1 MKISLRKRIIAFM
14 LSVILLFSG
23 SISSFA
29 SELLESDPMA
39 EAAAAVVSEEATE
52 PATEAATEATETSA
66 AIISEE
72 ITEATEAVTEEVTEP
87 ATEAVTEEAT
97 EAAAKEETVEETEE
111 EIVEETETETV
122 EETEESEEETEEVV
136 QVLEYEDNDVKIH
149 VEAVG
154 ADAIPEG
161 ASLKVAPITAGD
173 AEYNKVEQQLNE
185 KTEGEEY
192 EIAGFLAYDITFVD
206 KDGNKVEPNGDVKVT
221 INYKK
226 ATLPEEVNTD
236 DYDELDV
243 TVMHFEEN
251 ANGEVKEVVD
261 MVAATNIE
269 ATVNTTENAEVK
281 KAEFVTDSFSVY
293 TVTWTYNNS
302 TYNNSYI
309 VKLNVHYGYLENNQF
324 KEFDENPT
332 TVITKMSV
340 SENDTT
346 LNLEEY
352 ANKDV
357 FETGNYAYD
366 AAYVVHKNTAY
377 SNNAKEATQ
386 LRLHYQQATG
396 GRPGGGAKVILQ
408 YSNNDNSDTQLFE
421 VTTNARENDRT
432 CSIYYVYV
440 KEPAR
445 ITTVDSRANHINI
458 SVSDY
463 SMWAANQRSWDHTV
477 QYSINSGKKLQFA
490 TTGNTTTT
498 PSYNAYTGGASLRQ
512 GFLNNNLSGGYPV
525 LEGESLDYLF
535 NSGYDANYLFKK
547 ENGYYVYDSKTSFAS
562 LDTSTGNFKVYDV
575 ADNIG
580 FFPFNKVTDNIEIE
594 SARATATTDTNH
606 HFGMHVDFTFMQP
619 KGGKTGGNDMIFEFS
634 GDDDVWVFIDGVL
647 VLDLGGIHQSTGGSI
662 NFATGDVTFTGGTTT
677 IYTMYVDALVEQGM
691 SQKDAETQ
699 AKTYFVEDKDGKYRF
714 KDYSQHDLDFFYLE
728 RGAHYSNCKI
738 KFNLV
743 SIPANAV
750 MIEKKITES
759 NMADFA
765 DAEFKFKIEKKDVK
779 SDGTYP
785 ETSTILANTSF
796 KLYEVDSAGNRKL
809 IGTRTTNENGEFILK
824 HRQVAEFP
832 GILASTKYC
841 VTEIGVTSEV
851 YDDVIVE
858 GVDIGIENSETIGN
872 LTKHDYVTGD
882 LLAQEHVYVTFENHC
897 YAENLKN
904 LVITKEMASG
914 QTSDDNFDIKLEF
927 ADGDKWIPYVG
938 DYYLETSTGD
948 KMSTTNGIIT
958 LKAGQQAHVIGLI
971 SGTEYRVTEVLS
983 ETQKASY
990 GEPTYSGTGTVS
1002 TVDGVTYIKDTIEL
1016 EESVSYMAKVT
1027 NSLLMTVNANKVWV
1041 DSEITHEPVYVGLYK
1056 KDGDTWKPN
1065 SADSYRKLTNDAWST
1080 TFTSLNGGV
1089 YDVKELVP
1097 VNNAVDA
1104 DFVIDDTGYKATN
1117 DYYSNGIYN
1126 YSVSY
1131 SRENVENT
1139 TNITITNTRL
1149 GKITIEKVS
1158 QSDHNLKLP
1167 EAEFKIQKLDEAN
1180 NTYVDIK
1187 TGTTDKNGNLTFDDL
1202 ESGKYRIVEIK
1213 APAGY
1218 ALSDEEVIVEL
1229 PKTNGAVVTYE
1240 AEVIIENEA
1249 LYALPSSGGFGIY
1262 WYMIAGPI
1270 LMMVAIAMQY
1280 KNRRKEVLERIDEK

>member
-52 PATEAATEATETSA
+52 PATEAATEATESSA

-72 ITEATEAVTEEVTEP
+72 ITEATEAVTEEVTEA

-122 EETEESEEETEEVV
+122 EETEESEEETEEETEEIV

-161 ASLKVAPITAGD
+161 ASLKVSPITSGD
-173 AEYNKVEQQLNE
+173 AQYNEVEKQLNE
-185 KTEGEEY
+185 KAEGEEY

-206 KDGNKVEPNGDVKVT
+206 KDGNKVEPNGNVRVT
-221 INYKK
+221 IDYKK

-261 MVAATNIE
+261 MVAATNID
-269 ATVNTTENAEVK
+269 AQVTTTDDAEVK

-293 TVTWTYNNS
+293 TVTWTYS
-302 TYNNSYI
+302 GHTVSL
-309 VKLNVHYGYLENNQF
+309 KMHYGYLNNSGEFVEFTEPPTKILENITATQDN
-324 KEFDENPT
+324 T
-332 TVITKMSV
+332 TV
-340 SENDTT
+340 
-346 LNLEEY
+346 NLTEY
-352 ANKDV
+352 NNKDV
-357 FETGNYAYD
+357 FEIGDYTYDKAYIVKGD
-366 AAYVVHKNTAY
+366 AAY
-377 SNNAKEATQ
+377 SNAISTSQ
-386 LRLHYQQATG
+386 LRLHYSNTIKG
-396 GRPGGGAKVILQ
+396 VRLQ
-408 YSNNDNSDTQLFE
+408 YGSNNNYTELFNVTSATAESDKI
-421 VTTNARENDRT
+421 
-432 CSIYYVYV
+432 CSIYYVY
-440 KEPAR
+440 KAPPQPIA
-445 ITTVDSRANHINI
+445 TVDSKADHINI
-458 SVSDY
+458 RVIDY
-463 SMWAANQRSWDHTV
+463 SIWPANEKTWDHTV
-477 QYSINSGKKLQFA
+477 KYDINNGHALKFVTTGTELSGKSEDYNIY
-490 TTGNTTTT
+490 TNGST
-498 PSYNAYTGGASLRQ
+498 PRQ
-512 GFLNNNLSGGYPV
+512 GFVNKNLSSGYPK
-525 LEGESLDYLF
+525 LKQAGDSLSYLF
-535 NSGYDANYLFKK
+535 TGGYDANYLFKK
-547 ENGYYVYDSKTSFAS
+547 DNGYYVYDSDQNFAS
-562 LDTSTGNFKVYDV
+562 LDTTTGNFRVYSEKN
-575 ADNIG
+575 AG
-580 FFPFNKVTDNIEIE
+580 FFPFNEFTEELKIE
-594 SARATATTDTNH
+594 SASKTTVENH
-606 HFGMHVDFTFMQP
+606 HSGVYVDFTFMQP

-634 GDDDVWVFIDGVL
+634 GDDDVWVYIDGIL
-647 VLDLGGIHQSTGGSI
+647 VLDLGGIHQPTGGTI
-662 NFATGDVTFTGGTTT
+662 NFATGDVTYTHATNTT
-677 IYTMYVDALVEQGM
+677 IYKAYVDALKEQGL
-691 SQKDAETQ
+691 KNNEAEAK
-699 AKTYFVEDKDGKYRF
+699 AKTYFVEYEPGKYRF

-728 RGAHYSNCKI
+728 RGAHDSNCKI

-765 DAEFKFKIEKKDVK
+765 DAEFKFKIEKKDVN

-824 HRQVAEFP
+824 HRQVAEFS

-851 YDDVIVE
+851 YDNVIVE
-858 GVDIGIENSETIGN
+858 GADITIGNSETIGN

-882 LLAQEHVYVTFENHC
+882 LLAQEHVYVTFQNHC
-897 YAENLKN
+897 NAENLKN

-958 LKAGQQAHVIGLI
+958 LKAGQQAYVIGLI

-1002 TVDGVTYIKDTIEL
+1002 TVNDVTYITDTIEL
-1016 EESVSYMAKVT
+1016 KESVSYMAIVT

-1041 DSEITHEPVYVGLYK
+1041 DSETTHESVYVGLYK
-1056 KDGDTWKPN
+1056 QDGERWVPQAD
-1065 SADSYRKLTNDAWST
+1065 DSYRELTEGAWST
-1080 TFTSLNGGV
+1080 SFISLNGGV

-1097 VNNAVDA
+1097 VTGEDA
-1104 DFVIDDTGYKATN
+1104 TGDFVIDGTPYIATN
-1117 DYYSNGIYN
+1117 NDYSNGSYN

-1131 SRENVENT
+1131 SKT
-1139 TNITITNTRL
+1139 TNLNVTNVTITNTRL

-1180 NTYVDIK
+1180 NTYVDIEK
-1187 TGTTDKNGNLTFDDL
+1187 TGITDTNGKLTFDDL
-1202 ESGKYRIVEIK
+1202 ESGKYQIIETK

-1218 ALSDEEVIVEL
+1218 SLSDKEVIVEVGTSG
-1229 PKTNGAVVTYE
+1229 KY
-1240 AEVIIENEA
+1240 EVIVTIENEA

-1262 WYMIAGPI
+1262 WYMVAGVAMMI
-1270 LMMVAIAMQY
+1270 LATAIQY
-1280 KNRRKEVLERIDEK
+1280 KNRRKEVLERVDKR